1 MNNLAIRKSVGSVA
15 LSKSGF
21 ESVND
26 KNLRGTIERLKEH
39 KKELEEISD
48 IIKKE
53 LDLPSDRKRHFLAKL
68 VYSVTPESFYQWLP
82 DRLTKMVAEEFD
94 ALEFLEGLMRQNVN
108 NTQSALQELANTALK
123 KSEDVE
129 SLESDIGIALKENW
143 DAQTMQEFMAGK
155 ADIQIYSEVA
165 NLLAEEFNALTPED
179 KEKRKTELLSQLQSN
194 VEMGKK
200 LVSAL
205 GKVCNAG
212 LQIFHQGVS
221 QYYNYTNF
229 YRPISVIR
237 DAAST
242 MVDMNESMF
251 AARDALK
258 VTFNASIEAIE
269 TAVDA
274 AKLIR
279 QYSLSGTDMKKM
291 LESGQS
297 RLEKKLADLESN
309 RDKVLKI
316 GNANVSEAEFVN
328 P

>member
-1 MNNLAIRKSVGSVA
+1 MNSLATSKSARAIA
-15 LSKSGF
+15 LINRSGF
-21 ESVND
+21 ESVID
-26 KNLRGTIERLKEH
+26 KNLRSTIEKLKSH
-39 KKELEEISD
+39 KTELEEISA

-53 LDLPSDRKRHFLAKL
+53 LSLPIDRKRKFLAQL

-82 DRLTKMVAEEFD
+82 DRVTKMVAEEFD

-123 KSEDVE
+123 KSEEVE
-129 SLESDIGIALKENW
+129 NLESDIGKAIGENW
-143 DAQTMQEFMAGK
+143 DAQTLQKFMAEK
-155 ADIQIYSEVA
+155 ADVQIYSEVA
-165 NLLAEEFNALTPED
+165 NLLAEEFNALTAED

-194 VEMGKK
+194 VDLGKK

-212 LQIFHQGVS
+212 LQIFHQGVA

-242 MVDMNESMF
+242 MVDMNESMYS
-251 AARDALK
+251 ARDALK
-258 VTFNASIEAIE
+258 MTFNASIEAIE
-269 TAVDA
+269 TAIDA

-279 QYSLSGTDMKKM
+279 QYSLSGVDMKKII
-291 LESGQS
+291 ESGQT
-297 RLEKKLADLESN
+297 RLEKKLEELDSK
-309 RDKVLKI
+309 RDKVLKLDYPI
-316 GNANVSEAEFVN
+316 VADAKIIS
-328 P
+328 

>member
-1 MNNLAIRKSVGSVA
+1 M
-15 LSKSGF
+15 
-21 ESVND
+21 
-26 KNLRGTIERLKEH
+26 
-39 KKELEEISD
+39 
-48 IIKKE
+48 
-53 LDLPSDRKRHFLAKL
+53 
-68 VYSVTPESFYQWLP
+68 
-82 DRLTKMVAEEFD
+82 
-94 ALEFLEGLMRQNVN
+94 
-108 NTQSALQELANTALK
+108 
-123 KSEDVE
+123 
-129 SLESDIGIALKENW
+129 
-143 DAQTMQEFMAGK
+143 
-155 ADIQIYSEVA
+155 
-165 NLLAEEFNALTPED
+165 
-179 KEKRKTELLSQLQSN
+179 SQLQSN